1 MIRNTGQP
9 TFVTSINYDVTVSES
24 TSVLSTLLQVRA
36 VDSDDANTP
45 NGQIR
50 YSIVSP
56 AVARSFFNIDP
67 VSGNI
72 TSRLSLVSV
81 PDDIYTVSS
90 WGSNLLSTQYIVN
103 DNDSIINNFIKI
115 SMCKT
120 KIWHFLDFCS
130 SQFRQPTWV
139 SLLCPVRFPSPSESR
154 GRVCLRLARTSTL
167 LPSMR
172 ITL

>member
-1 MIRNTGQP
+1 MQVHGKWFFVLHLYYHGKNFKQYIFFQFGATATDQGSPSRTGTATVTVNVIRNTGQP

-90 WGSNLLSTQYIVN
+90 WGSKTLFVLNSKWQYCIQ
-103 DNDSIINNFIKI
+103 SY
-115 SMCKT
+115 
-120 KIWHFLDFCS
+120 
-130 SQFRQPTWV
+130 FRP
-139 SLLCPVRFPSPSESR
+139 
-154 GRVCLRLARTSTL
+154 
-167 LPSMR
+167 M
-172 ITL
+172 

>member
-90 WGSNLLSTQYIVN
+90 WGS
-103 DNDSIINNFIKI
+103 K
-115 SMCKT
+115 
-120 KIWHFLDFCS
+120 
-130 SQFRQPTWV
+130 
-139 SLLCPVRFPSPSESR
+139 LLCVLNSKWK
-154 GRVCLRLARTSTL
+154 
-167 LPSMR
+167 
-172 ITL
+172 